1 MKRNGLVFLA
11 FILILLVVS
20 CSITPDEKVSREES
34 LKQNVENFT
43 SWAVQGDFNDI
54 YRLTDGTYDN
64 ADSLKAA
71 LMKSWAQD
79 ASLTGG
85 QIASM
90 AWVND
95 STAKV
100 KLNWVFQAMS
110 VRTYSSETFIW
121 AWKGGAWKLRGRAL
135 R

>member
-1 MKRNGLVFLA
+1 MKSKGWVILALGL
-11 FILILLVVS
+11 FILTGG
-20 CSITPDEKVSREES
+20 CSLTPDEKMSREQT
-34 LKQNVENFT
+34 LKQTVDNF
-43 SWAVQGDFNDI
+43 SAWAVQGDFNDI
-54 YRLTDGTYDN
+54 YRLTDGGFESPD
-64 ADSLKAA
+64 ALKTA

-100 KLNWVFQAMS
+100 KLNWVFQALS

-121 AWKGGAWKLRGRAL
+121 AWKSGTWKLRGRAL